1 MVDLKSL
8 ATIGK
13 VAGVA
18 GVAIGAAVLVLDALI
33 SGPIPGLPPEAR
45 ADIVRI
51 AVIGAF
57 GLAALGILTWLAIAK
72 TGGSSI
78 TAIGGRDAAAAGQDA
93 FVNSLVVKG
102 GNNSEARETGPVQ
115 SARAKGRRDAAA
127 GGRDAG
133 VKVFRVEPDAAQPT
147 EPLESTQQHPSGKPP
162 EKRR

>member
-57 GLAALGILTWLAIAK
+57 GLAGILL
-72 TGGSSI
+72 
-78 TAIGGRDAAAAGQDA
+78 
-93 FVNSLVVKG
+93 
-102 GNNSEARETGPVQ
+102 
-115 SARAKGRRDAAA
+115 
-127 GGRDAG
+127 
-133 VKVFRVEPDAAQPT
+133 
-147 EPLESTQQHPSGKPP
+147 
-162 EKRR
+162 